1 MADLKKNFIFHG
13 SILAMAG
20 ILVRIIGMIYRIPMV
35 NIIGSEGN
43 GIYSVAF
50 NVYNVMLILSSYG
63 LPMAVSK
70 LVAARTA
77 KKEYA
82 NAKMIFTSA
91 LMFGFITGGAAGLL
105 IFLGADFLEA
115 TIYTGYEGIAMPLK
129 VLAPTIFIV
138 AILGVLR
145 GFFQGMG
152 SMIPTAISQIIEQIV
167 NAIVSIV
174 AAAILV
180 KGFADSNLVAGYGAA
195 GGTLGTAMGAFA
207 AMVFV
212 GILVLRHMPRYN
224 KIIDENNSTVTLERA
239 EVFKLIAITV
249 APIILSQTLYQIS
262 AMIDDIMFGNIMT
275 QLGMSATQIKT
286 DIGNFGSSYNILI
299 SIPMGVASAMS
310 ASMLPSVV
318 RSHAVGN
325 NEAINS
331 KIASTIQANMLIVI
345 PSFVGLFVLGE
356 PIVQLLFSRY
366 DSYVGGMM
374 LKIGGISTVFYTL
387 STVTSSAL
395 QGIDKM
401 RVPVKHAGISLGVH
415 VVITFVLLRFTDLG
429 IYGVVIGN
437 ATFPVL
443 IFILNFFSL
452 KKYVGYKQEG
462 LKTFGVLG
470 AIAIVMGICCRLT
483 YDLLYK
489 ATGRG
494 LVAVALAVVVAVIVY
509 FGIVFVYRRTV
520 YRKKGKR

>member
-1 MADLKKNFIFHG
+1 MANLKKSFIFHG

-20 ILVRIIGMIYRIPMV
+20 ILVRIIGMLYRIPMV

-50 NVYNVMLILSSYG
+50 NVYNIMLILSSYG

-70 LVAARTA
+70 LVAAKIATRDF
-77 KKEYA
+77 A
-82 NAKMIFTSA
+82 NAKMIFTTA
-91 LMFGFITGGAAGLL
+91 LVFGIITGGLAGLL
-105 IFLGADFLEA
+105 IYFGADFLES
-115 TIYTGYEGIAMPLK
+115 TVYTGYEGIAMPLK

-152 SMIPTAISQIIEQIV
+152 SMIPTAVSQIIEQIV

-180 KGFADSNLVAGYGAA
+180 KKFSDSAVVAGYGAA
-195 GGTLGTAMGAFA
+195 GGTLGTAFGALA
-207 AMVFV
+207 AMIFV
-212 GILVLRHMPRYN
+212 GVMVLRFMPRYN
-224 KIIDENNSTVTLERA
+224 RTIRENGSRVTLGRA
-239 EVFKLIAITV
+239 DVFKMIGLTV

-262 AMIDDIMFGNIMT
+262 AMIDDIMFGNVMT

-318 RSHAVGN
+318 GSYSKGDTQS
-325 NEAINS
+325 INR

-356 PIVQLLFSRY
+356 PVVQLLFSRY

-374 LKIGGISTVFYTL
+374 LKIGGISTIFYTL

-401 RVPVKHAGISLGVH
+401 SLPVKHAGVSLAVH
-415 VVITFVLLRFTDLG
+415 VVLTFCLLRFSNLG
-429 IYGVVIGN
+429 IYAIVIGN

-443 IFILNFFSL
+443 IFILNFVSL
-452 KKYVGYKQEG
+452 RKFIGYKQEG

-470 AIAIVMGICCRLT
+470 TIAIIMGFCSRFT
-483 YDLLYK
+483 YDMLYR
-489 ATGRG
+489 ATSSNIVSIA
-494 LVAVALAVVVAVIVY
+494 VAVMVACVVY
-509 FGIVFVYRRTV
+509 FGIVFM
-520 YRKKGKR
+520 YRKYSNKNKGK